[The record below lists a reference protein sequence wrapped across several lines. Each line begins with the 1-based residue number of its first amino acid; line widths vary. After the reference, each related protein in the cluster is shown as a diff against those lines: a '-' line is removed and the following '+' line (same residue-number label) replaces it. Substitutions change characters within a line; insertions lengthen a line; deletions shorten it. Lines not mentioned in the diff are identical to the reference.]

1 MLEKR
6 FNNLLRLVDKMFAF
20 LFVIS
25 AEVCLSLLGV
35 VRNLDIFYQLQMQSM
50 IAQVTLMSG
59 TQG

>member
-1 MLEKR
+1 
-6 FNNLLRLVDKMFAF
+6 MFAF